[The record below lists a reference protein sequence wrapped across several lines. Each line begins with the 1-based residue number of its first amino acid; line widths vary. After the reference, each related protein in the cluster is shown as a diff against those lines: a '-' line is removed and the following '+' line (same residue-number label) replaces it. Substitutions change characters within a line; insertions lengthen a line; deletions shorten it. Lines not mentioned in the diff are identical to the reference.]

1 MQELEKQA
9 QGILPDGTSNII
21 GRKSAEHDAAELA
34 AAKKAKKSKKRKA
47 QEEAAA
53 PPKIKYTKSAAVFG
67 HIQDARGAKL
77 PRKEANVAVRAAN
90 LKL

>member
-1 MQELEKQA
+1 MQELEKRA
-9 QGILPDGTSNII
+9 QGILPDGTRNII

-34 AAKKAKKSKKRKA
+34 DAKKAKKTKKRKA
-47 QEEAAA
+47 QEAEA

-67 HIQDARGAKL
+67 HIQDARDAKL
-77 PRKEANVAVRAAN
+77 PRKEANVAVKAAN